1 MIKKIIFIYLSA
13 LLFLPNIAAASVTTM
28 ENCSLET
35 VPTGQTSAGACF
47 LAGGKIEAYHVN
59 CGIGLPAEN
68 EICCCNPKTSGY
80 TCNWKTLIY
89 IQGGGSY
96 APTGSWVGGCDADEA
111 KGADCDPSTAPETSY
126 SSQNVCCCPE
136 ITPVY
141 KKADFTMP
149 EFQIPIDTV
158 TLTQANCTGPDDS
171 GQCEIPWI
179 AEYIKGIY
187 QYGLGIGGIL
197 AAIVLMAGGVLW
209 LVSAGDVSKISQAK
223 DLIIGSITGLII
235 LLGTYLILSQIN
247 PKLTTLKSISVKMI
261 ERIVIQPIKNGSD
274 SAENIS
280 DNCAEEGSLENIKD
294 IVDSNAETPMLNKT
308 GKEGLIKAIDEAKKQ
323 GVELYVTS
331 AFRTAAHQQR
341 LWDDALAKY
350 DNDATVA
357 AKYVARPGSC
367 GGHRSGQ
374 AIDVCIKGTTSCQK
388 MGSAAVADYSD
399 DDVVKLK
406 AIMQAA
412 GWQRYCGEWWH
423 FQYQEPMKKSCSP

>member
-1 MIKKIIFIYLSA
+1 MKKKLLFIYTA
-13 LLFLPNIAAASVTTM
+13 IVLLLPNIAVASIKTM
-28 ENCSLET
+28 DNCSLET
-35 VPTGQTSAGACF
+35 IPTGQTSSGACF
-47 LAGGKIEAYHVN
+47 LAGGKIEAYSLN
-59 CGIGLPAEN
+59 CGTGLPAAN
-68 EICCCNPKTSGY
+68 EVCCCNPKTSGY
-80 TCNWKTLIY
+80 TCNWKTLVY
-89 IQGGGSY
+89 IQSGGSY
-96 APTGSWVGGCDADEA
+96 APTGSWVGGCDADET
-111 KGADCDPSTAPETSY
+111 KGADCNPSTAPESSY
-126 SSQNVCCCPE
+126 SSQNICCCPE
-136 ITPVY
+136 IIPAY

-149 EFQIPIDTV
+149 EFQIPIDSIN
-158 TLTQANCTGPDDS
+158 LSQAKCTGPDNS

-179 AEYIKGIY
+179 AEYIQGIY

-235 LLGTYLILSQIN
+235 LLGTYLILTQIN
-247 PKLTTLKSISVKMI
+247 PKLTNLKSISIKMI

-274 SAENIS
+274 SSLNTSDKCADNNDLQNIS
-280 DNCAEEGSLENIKD
+280 D
-294 IVDSNAETPMLNKT
+294 IVSTSAATPMLT
-308 GKEGLIKAIDEAKKQ
+308 TIGKEGLIKAIDEAKKQ

-350 DNDATVA
+350 NNDSTVA

-388 MGSAAVADYSD
+388 MGSAAVAEYSD
-399 DDVVKLK
+399 EDVVKLK
-406 AIMQAA
+406 TIMQAA

-423 FQYQEPMKKSCSP
+423 FQYQDPPSSSCSP